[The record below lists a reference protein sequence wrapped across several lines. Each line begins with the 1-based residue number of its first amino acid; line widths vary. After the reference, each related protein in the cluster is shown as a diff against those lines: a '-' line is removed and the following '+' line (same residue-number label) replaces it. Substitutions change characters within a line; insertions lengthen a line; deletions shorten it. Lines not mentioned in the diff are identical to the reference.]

1 MDNVGSRCAHATV
14 SRPQAHTRR
23 VVILELPRVIRV
35 SATSNSDLPGASG
48 SDEGLTTPLPA
59 SCSIVVDKGT
69 LDCALVEGKCAAL
82 LCAVDK
88 LMPPG
93 GVYAVISFR
102 QVHTASPHSGTGR
115 SSQVTPALS
124 QAKLLKRIFAS
135 PALAWT
141 IETIMDLR
149 DNDVTEALP
158 AVDAMTNV
166 AQCEAYTPSVTS
178 RNDES
183 RHGKFNGSVDNEES
197 TGGSPDSPQCSTIC
211 ILRKSVAESTHAIA
225 INEETL
231 KAQVDAVLDDW
242 YGEEMPFL
250 TEGREAELR
259 AAWASA
265 LSASRAH
272 TVTHTGALSK
282 SNVDGVS
289 VLNVNTDTLPLSNV
303 YQLVF
308 TPDERSEISFE
319 DFEEDFHSF
328 INSSHGRKRMAS
340 LRDTATGDSAV
351 GLDCVLAFLQA
362 TQ

>member
-1 MDNVGSRCAHATV
+1 VGSRCAHATV

-102 QVHTASPHSGTGR
+102 
-115 SSQVTPALS
+115 